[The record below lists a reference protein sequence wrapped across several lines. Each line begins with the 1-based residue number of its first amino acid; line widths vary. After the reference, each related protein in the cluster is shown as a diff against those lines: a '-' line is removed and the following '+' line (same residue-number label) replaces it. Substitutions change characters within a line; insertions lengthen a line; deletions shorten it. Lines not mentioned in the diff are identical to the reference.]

1 MSVVI
6 NVENIG
12 KQYRIGS
19 FSSQSFRDDIQRWW
33 AGLRGLSDP
42 NARIQEKTE
51 GDGRHAKTIWALKDV
66 SFDIRE
72 GEAVGIIGRNGA
84 GKSTLL
90 KILSRIMLPT
100 EGNIKIKGKIS
111 SLLEVGT
118 GFHPELTGRE
128 NIFLNGSIL
137 GMKRADISRKIDE
150 IVDFS
155 GVEKFIDTPVKRYS
169 SGMYMRLAFSVAAHL
184 DSSILILDE
193 VLSVGDAAFQKKSLA
208 KMTEFYHEGHT
219 ILFVSHSMNAVRHL
233 CKRGIF
239 LEDGRVIADDKVD
252 NATDLY
258 MESIEPE
265 VEGIPVEEQIAKL
278 PPDPAFR
285 FRQIC
290 LLQNGEPVKKQ
301 AVNGSPLEIII
312 EYDVLE
318 ASYGLR
324 VFFDICDVDGNLI
337 FRCFQDDDADN
348 IETVH
353 KGTYISKTVL
363 PEDILLP
370 IKYTLVV
377 DAGIFNKR
385 MCTPAGVQMSFDIQA
400 TGRKNRAYANDTPR
414 GNLGLLL
421 AWETRKL
428 TG

>member
-6 NVENIG
+6 SVENLG
-12 KQYRIGS
+12 KQYGIGS
-19 FSSQSFRDDIQRWW
+19 YSNRSFREDFQRWW
-33 AGLRGLSDP
+33 AGLRGLTNP
-42 NARIQEKTE
+42 NARIEEKTDSSHNGE
-51 GDGRHAKTIWALKDV
+51 TIWALNSV
-66 SFDIRE
+66 SFDIKE

-90 KILSRIMLPT
+90 KILSRITLPT
-100 EGNIKIKGKIS
+100 EGKIKIKGRIS

-128 NIFLNGSIL
+128 NIYLNGSIL

-208 KMTEFYHEGHT
+208 KMTEFYREGHT
-219 ILFVSHSMNAVRHL
+219 VLFVSHSMSAVRHL

-239 LEDGRVIADDKVD
+239 LENGRVVSDDKID
-252 NATDLY
+252 IATKLY
-258 MESIEPE
+258 MESILPG
-265 VEGIPVEEQIAKL
+265 VQSTSVEEQIAGL

-285 FRQIC
+285 FKRIS
-290 LLQNGEPVKKQ
+290 LLQNGQPVKKY
-301 AVNGSPLEIII
+301 VGNGSPLEIII

-318 ASYGLR
+318 PSYGLR

-337 FRCFQDDDADN
+337 FRCFHDDDADK
-348 IETVH
+348 IKTVQE
-353 KGTYISKTVL
+353 GTYVSRTII
-363 PEDILLP
+363 PENILLP
-370 IKYTLVV
+370 IRYTLVV
-377 DAGIFNKR
+377 DAGIFNVR
-385 MCTPAGVQMSFDIQA
+385 MCTPAGVRVSFDVQP
-400 TGRKNRAYANDTPR
+400 TGRKNRAYTNDTPR